1 MTKDFQVP
9 FQDVGFM
16 HVYGL
21 HHFVILPQRPV
32 LKTCNVIRD
41 CRIFHF
47 KIHVPRF
54 LCAFRRFKE
63 DDQEGDE
70 GFGCGGGNDTM
81 SQGNRRDLL
90 EQVRERR
97 EGKSEREERETTER
111 LESLVLLAHHGSASM
126 ARVRGY

>member
-1 MTKDFQVP
+1 
-9 FQDVGFM
+9 
-16 HVYGL
+16 
-21 HHFVILPQRPV
+21 
-32 LKTCNVIRD
+32 
-41 CRIFHF
+41 
-47 KIHVPRF
+47 
-54 LCAFRRFKE
+54 
-63 DDQEGDE
+63 
-70 GFGCGGGNDTM
+70 M